1 LIDTWVWLNDED
13 EAVVCVNAHVLSS
26 GMFRRA
32 VIRALNVAGRI
43 QTVSCLEIV
52 VPPL

>member
-1 LIDTWVWLNDED
+1 
-13 EAVVCVNAHVLSS
+13 VVCVNAHVLSS

-32 VIRALNVAGRI
+32 VIWALNVAGRI